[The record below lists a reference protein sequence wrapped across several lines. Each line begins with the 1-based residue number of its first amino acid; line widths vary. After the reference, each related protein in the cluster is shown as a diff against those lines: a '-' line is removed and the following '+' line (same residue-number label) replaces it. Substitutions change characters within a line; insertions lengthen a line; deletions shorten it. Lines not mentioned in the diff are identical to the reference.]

1 MVDKDA
7 TDAPPKGLAPRL
19 SAAQA
24 VGARLGVDLDRR
36 LLGLL
41 NNATEVEAP
50 EIVRCLEDAG
60 IVAKA
65 LSLGW
70 SDLLSLARAGTP
82 TILLLKDGGA
92 ALLEGAAP
100 DGSSVT
106 LRNPQSHGSPAQAVD
121 RQRLSGFWLD
131 AGIVARSA
139 QADEGSEIP
148 FGPRWVRHAVLRE
161 GRLVRDIV
169 LSSVVLGAMAIAPA
183 LIIKQIADRVILYQS
198 TASLVLLTAMVVI
211 VITFETCL
219 TWVKNLMGA
228 ALGKRVDGHLSLL
241 IMQRLLRL
249 PLDYFEKNPVGETTS
264 RLYGTTRVREFVTG
278 PLVKAVVD
286 VLTLVIILPVMFM
299 ISWPLTLFVLGL
311 AAFVALIVVFFI
323 PLLRRR
329 SESLIAAERAKA
341 ITLIETVQ
349 GIRTVKALAI
359 EPQRTEAWNRHSAAA
374 LRAANDHQLASNRM
388 NTATHPFERLFNLG
402 PLMFGSWLVLTN
414 SSDLTIGALFGFV
427 LLANRA
433 AAPLAGLSQ
442 MVASLET
449 LGQSVQEAASVLNQP
464 PERTSAAVGARPVID
479 GHIAFED
486 VTFTY
491 PLGLSPAL
499 KRVSFDVPAGT
510 VLGLVGR
517 SGSGKSTVTRL
528 LQALNSGYTGLVKI
542 DGVELREMDLQHLR
556 RNLGVVLQDNF
567 LFRGTI
573 RDNILAGRPG
583 ISFERVIQAARLA
596 GAEEFIERLPRGY
609 DTFIEEGSPNL
620 SGGQKQ
626 RLAIARAVVTDPPV
640 LVFDE
645 ATSSLDPESEMIVNS
660 NLRRLARGR
669 TVVIVSHRLS
679 SLVKADKIVVMERGE
694 VAAQGSHADL
704 LRESPIYRTL
714 WTQQTQDINEGRNEP
729 DRITAPAQ

>member
-1 MVDKDA
+1 MDKDA

-131 AGIVARSA
+131 AGIVARSV
-139 QADEGSEIP
+139 QGDEGAEMP

-169 LSSVVLGAMAIAPA
+169 LAAVVLGIMAIAPA

-198 TASLVLLTAMVVI
+198 TATLVLLTLLVLV
-211 VITFETCL
+211 VITFETAL
-219 TWVKNLMGA
+219 TWVKNLLASVVGR
-228 ALGKRVDGHLSLL
+228 RVDGQLSLL

-278 PLVKAVVD
+278 PLVKAAVDLLSLVV
-286 VLTLVIILPVMFM
+286 ILPVMFL
-299 ISWPLTLFVLGL
+299 ISWPLTVFVLGL
-311 AAFVALIVVFFI
+311 AACVALVIIVFI
-323 PLLRRR
+323 PRLRHS
-329 SESLIAAERAKA
+329 SESVIATERAKA

-359 EPQRTEAWNRHSAAA
+359 EPQRTESWNRHSAAA
-374 LRAANDHQLASNRM
+374 LRASHEHLMVANRM
-388 NTATHPFERLFNLG
+388 HAVTYPFERLFNLG
-402 PLMFGSWLVLTN
+402 PLMFGAWLVLSG
-414 SSDLTIGALFGFV
+414 SSELTIGALFGFV
-427 LLANRA
+427 LLSNRA
-433 AAPLAGLSQ
+433 AAPLTGLSQ
-442 MVASLET
+442 LVTSLET
-449 LGQSVQEAASVLNQP
+449 LGQSVQEAALVLNQP
-464 PERTSAAVGARPVID
+464 PERTSTAAGARPAID
-479 GHIAFED
+479 GHIAFEG

-499 KRVSFDVPAGT
+499 KNVSFDVPAGT

-620 SGGQKQ
+620 SGGQRQ

-640 LVFDE
+640 LIFDE
-645 ATSSLDPESEMIVNS
+645 ATSSLDPESETIVNS
-660 NLRRLARGR
+660 NLRRLSRGR

-679 SLVKADKIVVMERGE
+679 SLVNADKIIVLERGE
-694 VAAQGSHADL
+694 VAAQGIHSEL
-704 LRESPIYRTL
+704 LRESSIYRTL
-714 WTQQTQDINEGRNEP
+714 WTQQMPEASEGRHES
-729 DRITAPAQ
+729 DRLTASAR